1 MTEARARSFL
11 DRTTALPSEVNAS
24 RTPPAY
30 ASGIIWVV
38 QVATVQDVVTS
49 PCQNGF
55 HQLMNPSHHEPGNNV
70 VSRNS
75 WGKSGRFPII
85 AISSEWVP
93 PRSKRSQERVPE
105 QDFFG
110 NIGQVSEHVGCIAS
124 HAGGV
129 IEFSGQIAP

>member
-1 MTEARARSFL
+1 MEFSCGRTLTLIRTVKKNSGLTTTLSEALPLRRKPPSTMTEARARSFL

-38 QVATVQDVVTS
+38 QVATAQDVVTS

-75 WGKSGRFPII
+75 
-85 AISSEWVP
+85 
-93 PRSKRSQERVPE
+93 
-105 QDFFG
+105 
-110 NIGQVSEHVGCIAS
+110 
-124 HAGGV
+124 
-129 IEFSGQIAP
+129 